1 MMRRRRE
8 AQLLERIV
16 LLLLIIILIAIIARR
31 FPDIASQGRR
41 MAAYTELD
49 QVQKAML
56 AYMLA
61 TASERVEPA
70 ACVSDFAVST
80 PALWP
85 DYLGKRYTARGSSYS
100 WDERGTVSPCEAT
113 AAEPGASPESGD

>member
-1 MMRRRRE
+1 MMMHRRD

-41 MAAYTELD
+41 MAADTELD

-56 AYMLA
+56 AYMLG
-61 TASERVEPA
+61 TASARVEAA

-85 DYLGKRYTARGSSYS
+85 DYLGKRYTVRGSSYS
-100 WDERGTVSPCEAT
+100 WDERGIVSPCEAT
-113 AAEPGASPESGD
+113 AAKPGASPESGD